1 MLHTL
6 FGGPASSGIQAVGP
20 TRQKSPARCGRR
32 GPATRQGAATMLSRT
47 SQDAPI
53 RWRSTIGL
61 YSEFALRGVRVV
73 LIEKI
78 V

>member
-6 FGGPASSGIQAVGP
+6 SSGPASGIQAVGA
-20 TRQKSPARCGRR
+20 TRQSPARCGA
-32 GPATRQGAATMLSRT
+32 GPRLLQQGAIAVT
-47 SQDAPI
+47 SQDAPV
-53 RWRSTIGL
+53 RWRL

-73 LIEKI
+73 LIENI